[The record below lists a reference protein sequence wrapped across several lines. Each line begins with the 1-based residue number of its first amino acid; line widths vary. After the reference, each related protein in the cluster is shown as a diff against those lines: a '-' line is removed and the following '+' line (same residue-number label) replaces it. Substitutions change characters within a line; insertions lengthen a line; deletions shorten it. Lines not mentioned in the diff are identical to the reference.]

1 MSRPVVRVGDFILPH
16 VCPTGGLHSTPFI
29 TGSLSVLTNSKP
41 TVTFGSFSLCGVMAI
56 PIHNS
61 ILVNGKPIAVSGSP
75 TTKHLPRT
83 LDPATGKLALSVT
96 KTTVPGTLSPGQ
108 VGPPAP
114 TEITEVV
121 FADCFPPT
129 FCAMGSLSVLAN
141 VKGA

>member
-1 MSRPVVRVGDFILPH
+1 MSKPVVRVGDFILPH
-16 VCPTGGLHSTPFI
+16 VCPTGGLHSTPFT
-29 TGSLSVLTNSKP
+29 TGSLSVLTNERA

-56 PIHNS
+56 PVHNS

-96 KTTVPGTLSPGQ
+96 KTTVPGAGE
-108 VGPPAP
+108 V
-114 TEITEVV
+114 TEVV

>member
-16 VCPTGGLHSTPFI
+16 VCPTGGIHSTPFI

-56 PIHNS
+56 PIHSS
-61 ILVNGKPIAVSGSP
+61 ILVNGKPIAVTGSP
-75 TTKHLPRT
+75 TTPHVPT
-83 LDPATGKLALSVT
+83 AVDPKTGKLAHSVEVE
-96 KTTVPGTLSPGQ
+96 TVPGAG
-108 VGPPAP
+108 
-114 TEITEVV
+114 EVTTV
-121 FADCFPPT
+121 TFVDCFPPT

>member
-1 MSRPVVRVGDFILPH
+1 MSKPVVRVGDFILPH
-16 VCPTGGLHSTPFI
+16 VCPTGGLHSTPFT
-29 TGSLSVLTNSKP
+29 TGSLSVLTNERA

-56 PIHNS
+56 PVHTS

-83 LDPATGKLALSVT
+83 IDPGTGKLALSVEVE
-96 KTTVPGTLSPGQ
+96 TVPGAG
-108 VGPPAP
+108 
-114 TEITEVV
+114 EVTTV
-121 FADCFPPT
+121 TFADCFPPT